1 MTLRI
6 ILGIP
11 LALMFLLGVPQ
22 VAQAQVA
29 SKEPVPEE
37 SLLHFG
43 PPTRWPESSG
53 ASELQFLPLSAGLKP
68 QATSADPK
76 QTSSGIYLAFALE
89 FKDAAARQRFE
100 AFKWPK
106 VSAFDRFLEVLV
118 AKEDLQ
124 AFKDQRD
131 AYKDLVWS
139 DPFYPVTIPPLPP
152 TTPRQTRG
160 LPRRPESIVRG
171 GHRGLTGK
179 GVIVA
184 IVDTGVDFRNPDFIT
199 LDRQGRPVSRLLYLW
214 DTSSQ
219 AFDHGM
225 GGTRPPLSYPNGASM
240 GTLYTQAQL
249 TAELRASRPV
259 IDTTDVDGHGTKC
272 AGVAAG
278 NGRNAPGRKEVLG
291 VAPEADLIAV
301 CVGKTFPFI
310 LNPVVDWLEKIRG
323 ARPVIV
329 SHSMGIQWGG
339 HDGMFVHERAL
350 SARFPAETRG
360 RALVIAA
367 GNEGD
372 LNSHAALD
380 LLPDGTA
387 KTLAWKVFKGGTS
400 LQLYI
405 NVPSPD
411 QLRMVNRNG
420 QAVDTAR
427 VSWSPY
433 RDTGQIL
440 IQAPLQSDG
449 QLTLSSRSGR
459 GIHIDAYL
467 GEKSQ
472 GEAHGAFTTAM
483 VREALVSSPGT
494 TDHAITV
501 GAYQWND
508 EFEYQGKT
516 CTMPSPCQGAPFRV
530 GDIACYSSPGF
541 SRSGEVKP
549 DLAAPSDY
557 FTASLAKTASGERI
571 DKCGWVDT
579 SGNYVSFNGTSAAT
593 PYVAGVIALLFQK
606 NPRLDLGTLRALL
619 ATHVTRDGFTGRTP
633 NPNWGHGKLDLAA
646 IDRLIDAVR

>member
-6 ILGIP
+6 T

-29 SKEPVPEE
+29 SKGPLPDE

-43 PPTRWPESSG
+43 PPSRWPESSG
-53 ASELQFLPLSAGLKP
+53 ASELQCLPLSAGVKP

-76 QTSSGIYLAFALE
+76 QLPSGLYLAFALE
-89 FKDAAARQRFE
+89 FKDAGARQRFE

-106 VSAFDRFLEVLV
+106 ISAFDRFLELLV
-118 AKEDLQ
+118 AKEDRQTLEDQ
-124 AFKDQRD
+124 AKAF
-131 AYKDLVWS
+131 KDLVWMDQFLRDVS
-139 DPFYPVTIPPLPP
+139 PPPP
-152 TTPRQTRG
+152 PAAPRLTRS
-160 LPRRPESIVRG
+160 LSRKSEAIVRG

-199 LDRQGRPVSRLLYLW
+199 VDKQGRPLSRLLYLW
-214 DTSSQ
+214 DTRSQ
-219 AFDHGM
+219 AFDQGK
-225 GGTRPPLSYPNGASM
+225 GGTRPPLAYPNGASM

-259 IDTTDVDGHGTKC
+259 VDTTDADGHGTKC

-278 NGRNAPGRKEVLG
+278 NGRNAPGRQEVLG

-301 CVGKTFPFI
+301 CGHSGLL
-310 LNPVVDWLEKIRG
+310 LNAIVDWLDKVRG
-323 ARPVIV
+323 NRPLVL
-329 SHSMGIQWGG
+329 SHSMGGQWGG
-339 HDGMFVHERAL
+339 HDGMLVRERAL
-350 SARFPAETRG
+350 SARFPAETKG
-360 RALVIAA
+360 RALVISA
-367 GNEGD
+367 GNEGTRD
-372 LNSHAALD
+372 SHAVLD
-380 LLPDGTA
+380 LRPGAPGSL
-387 KTLAWKVFKGGTS
+387 LAWKVPEGGTS
-400 LQLYI
+400 LRLY
-405 NVPSPD
+405 VDAPSPD
-411 QLRMVNRNG
+411 DLRIVNRNG
-420 QAVDTAR
+420 QTVDTSRIA
-427 VSWSPY
+427 WSPY
-433 RDTGQIL
+433 RGSGQIL
-440 IQAPLQSDG
+440 IQCPLKSDG
-449 QLTLSSRSGR
+449 QMLFSSAKGR
-459 GIHIDAYL
+459 RIRIDAYL
-467 GEKSQ
+467 GVSQ
-472 GEAHGAFTTAM
+472 GDENGAFTTA
-483 VREALVSSPGT
+483 VTREALVGTPGT

-501 GAYQWND
+501 GAYIWNEHFD
-508 EFEYQGKT
+508 YQGKA
-516 CTMPSPCQGAPFRV
+516 CTMPNACDGTPLRI

-557 FTASLAKTASGERI
+557 FTASLAKTASGEGVG
-571 DKCGWVDT
+571 KPGFVDT